1 MVTFSQLRNGVEQ
14 AVDNLA
20 QGWRALRDRTAQALT
35 RFTPRTGSAGGGV
48 DQVAHMA
55 SRWGLL
61 VADVMEGDDEVVVKL
76 EVPGMRAQDLDIQV
90 VDDMLVVRG
99 EKYAEQEDS
108 HGRYHILECAYGG
121 FERAIALPAQV
132 DEAGARAKYTHG
144 VLRVVLPKVIRAQR
158 QRIEIGVR

>member
-1 MVTFSQLRNGVEQ
+1 M
-14 AVDNLA
+14 
-20 QGWRALRDRTAQALT
+20 
-35 RFTPRTGSAGGGV
+35 
-48 DQVAHMA
+48 AHMA